1 MTAAASKP
9 YEQSAQHGESPNV
22 QLSLETSGGPWPL
35 PDWLPDECFFS
46 WASRYHV
53 ISGHRLPEQTSLA
66 LFGARRWGYQHDFPS
81 PLNAFVGITYGA
93 FGDATALARDR
104 TILPFYLAHRDVAI
118 AEDAYAGI
126 AAPHSGMLKYRLGIL
141 TSRFRANHPL
151 KACPQCMAEDA
162 HRVGVP
168 YWHLKHQFPGVWV
181 CPIHGLPLQTC
192 RTKATGIK
200 RFAWVLPKQDLLTKS
215 SSALMSGETL
225 HSLMKLTELATSWAS
240 RPAGSLN
247 HQHLGQ
253 IYRAR
258 LGERHGSAARQE
270 AAKSYRTSIAPL
282 LAIDEL
288 KALPS
293 SDAQAVQELNRW
305 VFAPRGSTHPLRHLA
320 LIHWLFDS
328 WADFLSCLEDT
339 SAAACQSGISDVAP
353 DAPRSSDP
361 RKDLVIE
368 RLREGASAS
377 RIAKDMNLAV
387 QTVIAW
393 GASAGIDIKK
403 RPKHLKGSRHPEM
416 VRALQ
421 AGRDKVAVAEEFDVS
436 AQTVTRMLRSEVGLS
451 DAWHQA
457 RSDRARSEA
466 RSSWLSVTD
475 QYGHLG
481 IKHLRQ
487 LQSAAYAWLYRND
500 RAWLAEQT
508 LRATSA
514 RTNNSGVKWD
524 ERDHL
529 LSQMVR
535 RATAT
540 MAAQGRRRIRLGD
553 LLAAVPELK
562 AKQGALSRLPL
573 TTQAISD
580 ALKRPATRSSGKA
593 LL

>member
-9 YEQSAQHGESPNV
+9 SGKTAQDGESSSV
-22 QLSLETSGGPWPL
+22 QLSLEASGPWPL
-35 PDWLPDECFFS
+35 PDWLPDESFFS

-53 ISGHRLPEQTSLA
+53 MSGHRLPEQTSLA

-81 PLNAFVGITYGA
+81 PLNAFVGITRGA
-93 FGDATALARDR
+93 FGDAKALANGK
-104 TILPFYLAHRDVAI
+104 TILPFYLAHRDAAI

-181 CPIHGLPLQTC
+181 CPMHGLPLQTC
-192 RTKATGIK
+192 RTKATGID
-200 RFAWVLPKQDLLTKS
+200 RFAWVLPGQGLLTAVTTTPLAVE
-215 SSALMSGETL
+215 ALQ
-225 HSLMKLTELATSWAS
+225 SLLKLAKLAIAWAAL
-240 RPAGSLN
+240 PAGSLN
-247 HQHLGQ
+247 HDHLGQ
-253 IYRAR
+253 TYRAR
-258 LGERHGSAARQE
+258 LNKRHGPAGRRE
-270 AAKSYRTSIAPL
+270 AAHSFRTSITPL

-320 LIHWLFDS
+320 LIHWLFDD
-328 WADFLSCLEDT
+328 WKDFLSSLNDT
-339 SAAACQSGISDVAP
+339 SASPPQSGSAEVMP
-353 DAPRSSDP
+353 DAPGSSDP

-368 RLREGASAS
+368 RLRSQESAS
-377 RIAKDMNLAV
+377 RIATDMNLAV

-393 GASAGIDIKK
+393 GTGAGIGTKK
-403 RPKHLKGSRHPEM
+403 RPKQLKGGRYLEM
-416 VRALQ
+416 VQALL
-421 AGRDKVAVAEEFDVS
+421 GGKDKVAVATEFDVS
-436 AQTVTRMLRSEVGLS
+436 VQTVTRMLRSEVGLS
-451 DAWHQA
+451 EAWHRV
-457 RSDRARSEA
+457 RSDQARSEA
-466 RSSWLSVTD
+466 RSTWLSITD

-481 IKHLRQ
+481 IKYLRQ
-487 LQSAAYAWLYRND
+487 LQAATYAWLYRND
-500 RAWLAEQT
+500 RAWLVEQT

-514 RTNNSGVKWD
+514 RTNNSSVKWD
-524 ERDHL
+524 ERDQVLSHL
-529 LSQMVR
+529 VR

-540 MAAQGRRRIRLGD
+540 IAAQGCKRIRLGD

-562 AKQGALSRLPL
+562 AKQGALSKLPL

-580 ALKRPATRSSGKA
+580 ALKRSATRASGKT